1 MKNCLFILLLSPFL
15 TVGQIEPPVMYRG
28 IENKL
33 LIASKNFRL
42 LCEDTSIRIDQ
53 NKDSVICF
61 IPALYNFNEL
71 EIVKQNIQTG
81 QIEEKICFAIV
92 FLPNPI
98 INLKSAYD
106 GPLRL
111 IAKTELKNVD
121 ATFEIT
127 KNKIEMFNPK
137 SSAFCLGNTIC
148 LGAYLLFRNMTLNQL
163 FYITT
168 TVAGNDGIYRNI
180 KTNFKN

>member
-1 MKNCLFILLLSPFL
+1 MIFLFSPLF
-15 TVGQIEPPVMYRG
+15 TIGQIEPPVMYRG

-61 IPALYNFNEL
+61 IPAIYNFNEL

-98 INLKSAYD
+98 IDFQSGYH

-111 IAKTELKNVD
+111 VAKTQLKNVN

-127 KNKIEMFNPK
+127 KNKVVILNPYNYALSNGK
-137 SSAFCLGNTIC
+137 FIRSYAID
-148 LGAYLLFRNMTLNQL
+148 LLIQMSKNQL

-168 TVAGNDGIYRNI
+168 TVVGNDGITRHI